1 MAITVT
7 NMKVLQH
14 NSISKLRPDSHIVK
28 RYSNFEVIYCKMYW
42 KTTADKKD
50 HKVVCPNNFP
60 TANKDNKKMISQVQE
75 LR

>member
-28 RYSNFEVIYCKMYW
+28 RYNNFE
-42 KTTADKKD
+42 
-50 HKVVCPNNFP
+50 VVCPNNFP